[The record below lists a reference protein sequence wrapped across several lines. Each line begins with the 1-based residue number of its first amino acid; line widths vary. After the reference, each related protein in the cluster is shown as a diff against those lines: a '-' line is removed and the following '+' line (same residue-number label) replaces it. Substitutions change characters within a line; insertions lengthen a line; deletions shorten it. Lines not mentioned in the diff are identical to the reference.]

1 MTVYDASRIFKYLIW
16 ASVLM
21 MVIGGMLMITA
32 ASMREDENKQQC
44 ENVEHGK
51 FLTVR
56 NKSLCLKSDAIIW
69 IK

>member
-1 MTVYDASRIFKYLIW
+1 MIFKYIIW
-16 ASVLM
+16 GIVLVM
-21 MVIGGMLMITA
+21 SLGGMLMITG
-32 ASMREDENKQQC
+32 ASMREDKMKQQC

-56 NKSLCLKSDAIIW
+56 NKSLCLKSDSIIW

>member
-1 MTVYDASRIFKYLIW
+1 MIFKYLIW

-21 MVIGGMLMITA
+21 MMVVGGMLMITA
-32 ASMREDENKQQC
+32 AFIREDENKQQC

>member
-1 MTVYDASRIFKYLIW
+1 MNFKYLIW

-21 MVIGGMLMITA
+21 IALGSMLMITA
-32 ASMREDENKQQC
+32 ASMREDEIKQQC